1 MLGGVIFI
9 VSTII
14 IFGVFQYLAEKYAGV
29 RFHGKFGYG
38 EAKRQADSEKE
49 TYELFAELNPEG
61 ISKAIESCKKKHYKL
76 TPENILNEY
85 NKN

>member
-1 MLGGVIFI
+1 MWMGIIVILTMIVVFGG
-9 VSTII
+9 
-14 IFGVFQYLAEKYAGV
+14 FQYLAEKFAGV
-29 RFHGKFGYG
+29 RYHGKFGYG

-49 TYELFAELNPEG
+49 TFELCAKLDPDG

-76 TPENILNEY
+76 THGNILSEY